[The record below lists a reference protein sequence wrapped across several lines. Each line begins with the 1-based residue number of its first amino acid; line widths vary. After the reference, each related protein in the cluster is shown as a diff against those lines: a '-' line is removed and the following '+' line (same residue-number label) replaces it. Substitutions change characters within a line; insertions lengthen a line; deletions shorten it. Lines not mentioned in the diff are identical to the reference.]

1 MSLSDIL
8 SEQAKTHEKYRIN
21 RGFSCALVHSE
32 QMCRG
37 LEGYLPRL
45 FFMCFGFA
53 PDPSDP
59 RPVNFADFHRK
70 GAAGLP
76 AAFHSEVTP
85 APAGQRSMKKA
96 PIRFL

>member
-1 MSLSDIL
+1 MAPKVRSCLSMISACFLMSLSDIL

-53 PDPSDP
+53 PNPQDP
-59 RPVNFADFHRK
+59 RPVNFADFHRR

-76 AAFHSEVTP
+76 VTFP
-85 APAGQRSMKKA
+85 Q
-96 PIRFL
+96 

>member
-53 PDPSDP
+53 PNPQDP
-59 RPVNFADFHRK
+59 RPVNFADFHRR

-76 AAFHSEVTP
+76 AAFP
-85 APAGQRSMKKA
+85 Q
-96 PIRFL
+96 